1 MSTPNSLAISGL
13 ANVVVTYGTLSHDSI

>member
-13 ANVVVTYGTLSHDSI
+13 ANIVVTYGTLSHDSI